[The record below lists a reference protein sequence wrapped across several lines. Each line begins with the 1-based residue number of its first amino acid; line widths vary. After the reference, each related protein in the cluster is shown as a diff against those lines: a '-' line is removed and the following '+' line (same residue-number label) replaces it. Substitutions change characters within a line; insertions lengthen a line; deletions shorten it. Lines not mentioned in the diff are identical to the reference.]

1 VADQICSVLYLRI
14 ILFQQNPNLNLR
26 KGNAAGGKPWRKTL
40 FMLWCVCWCL
50 FQVSNF
56 FQ

>member
-1 VADQICSVLYLRI
+1 VVDQICSVLYLRI